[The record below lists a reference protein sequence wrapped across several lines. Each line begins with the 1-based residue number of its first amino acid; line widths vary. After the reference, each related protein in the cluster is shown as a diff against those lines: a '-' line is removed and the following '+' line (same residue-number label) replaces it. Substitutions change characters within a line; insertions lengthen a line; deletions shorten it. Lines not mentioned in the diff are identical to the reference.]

1 MRQGRDDKGVQLFA
15 GFEKEDICRGEGGK
29 VLAIIAVLSAGRG
42 GVSVGSMRNYNWS
55 SASEFVVS

>member
-15 GFEKEDICRGEGGK
+15 GFEKEAIYQGEGGK

-42 GVSVGSMRNYNWS
+42 GVIVGSMRN
-55 SASEFVVS
+55 